1 MRNSALC
8 IASQIMVMAII
19 ISVVLLFAGIGVLV
33 LIHVCVVGRAFRR
46 GLISANRVERGSQR
60 SIGMSAD
67 DLEMLPCFDFKDRE
81 KGASPVDC
89 AVCLDNFKMGDK
101 CRLLPNCKHSFH
113 AQCVDSWLLKAPFC
127 PICRTAAG
135 TQKSIGEEVIRSSG
149 AEFEL
154 RESPLAAVA
163 IPVSSN
169 PSPLHTSS
177 LE

>member
-1 MRNSALC
+1 MSNRALF

-46 GLISANRVERGSQR
+46 GLIASNRVERNSNR

-67 DLEMLPCFDFKDRE
+67 DLEMLPCFDFKAPE
-81 KGASPVDC
+81 IGNSPVEC
-89 AVCLDNFKMGDK
+89 AVCLENFKLGDK
-101 CRLLPNCKHSFH
+101 CRFLPNCKHSFH
-113 AQCVDSWLLKAPFC
+113 AHCVDSWLLKTPFC
-127 PICRTAAG
+127 PICRTGACY
-135 TQKSIGEEVIRSSG
+135 QKSAGEEVPHSG
-149 AEFEL
+149 DAGFEL
-154 RESPLAAVA
+154 RESPQVAVA